1 MKTLHE
7 LIENLHGARIMKLTQ
22 INIYPVKSL
31 AGITLQSSPL
41 DAMGLRYDRRWMLVT
56 PAGKFITQRT
66 HPQMVL
72 IQPQLADG
80 VLTLTRQGMQDHA
93 VPDSAD
99 SIATMQVQVWSDR
112 VNALHVSE
120 ETDAWLTQAIDAP
133 CRLVYIADDEIRQCD
148 AEYADAGDRTGFA
161 DGFPLLLISQASLDD
176 LNGRLQQTLPM
187 KRFRPNLVVSGC
199 APYAEDE
206 WRQLRIGDITLRVV
220 KPCSRCVITTV
231 DPETGLKGPG
241 EPLRTL
247 ATYRM
252 RDNQVYFGQNLIHQQ
267 QGVLAVG
274 QDVIAK

>member
-1 MKTLHE
+1 
-7 LIENLHGARIMKLTQ
+7 MKLTE

-80 VLTLTRQGMQDHA
+80 VLTLTRQGMQDHHVVA
-93 VPDSAD
+93 VSTDSA
-99 SIATMQVQVWSDR
+99 SIQVEIWNDR

-133 CRLVYIADDEIRQCD
+133 CRLVYIADNEIRQCD
-148 AEYADAGDRTGFA
+148 AEYADAGDHTGFA

-176 LNGRLQQTLPM
+176 LNGRLQQPLPM

-199 APYAEDE
+199 GPYAEDG

-231 DPETGLKGPG
+231 DPETGIKGPG

-267 QGVLAVG
+267 QGVLSLN
-274 QDVIAK
+274 QRVIAQ

>member
-1 MKTLHE
+1 MQLAE
-7 LIENLHGARIMKLTQ
+7 

-31 AGITLQSSPL
+31 AGIALQSSPL

-80 VLTLTRQGMQDHA
+80 VLTLTRRGMQDHHVAA
-93 VPDSAD
+93 VSTDSE
-99 SIATMQVQVWSDR
+99 SMQVEIWNDR

-133 CRLVYIADDEIRQCD
+133 CRLVYIADDEMRQCD
-148 AEYADAGDRTGFA
+148 PKYADEGDHTGFA

-176 LNGRLQQTLPM
+176 LNTRLQQQLPM
-187 KRFRPNLVVSGC
+187 RRFRPNLVVSGC

-206 WRQLRIGDITLRVV
+206 WRQLRIGEISLRVV

-231 DPETGLKGPG
+231 DPETGIKGPG

-267 QGVLAVG
+267 QGVLSLN
-274 QDVIAK
+274 QRVIAE

>member
-1 MKTLHE
+1 
-7 LIENLHGARIMKLTQ
+7 MKLTE

-31 AGITLQSSPL
+31 AGIALQSSPL

-80 VLTLTRQGMQDHA
+80 VLTLTRQEMPDHHVAA
-93 VPDSAD
+93 VSTDSA
-99 SIATMQVQVWSDR
+99 SIQVEIWNDT
-112 VNALHVSE
+112 VNALHISE

-148 AEYADAGDRTGFA
+148 LLYADAGDRTGFA

-176 LNGRLQQTLPM
+176 LNARLQQPLPM
-187 KRFRPNLVVSGC
+187 KRFRPNLVVSAC
-199 APYAEDE
+199 APYAEDG
-206 WRQLRIGDITLRVV
+206 WRKIRIGNITLRVV

-231 DPETGLKGPG
+231 DPETGVKGPG

-247 ATYRM
+247 AGYRM
-252 RDNQVYFGQNLIHQQ
+252 RDKQVYFGQNLIHQQ
-267 QGVLAVG
+267 QGVLSVN
-274 QDVIAK
+274 QEVVTQ

>member
-1 MKTLHE
+1 M
-7 LIENLHGARIMKLTQ
+7 ILTQ

-31 AGITLQSSPL
+31 AGIALQSSSL

-72 IQPQLADG
+72 IQPQLSNG
-80 VLTLTRQGMQDHA
+80 VLTLTRQGMQDHHVA
-93 VPDSAD
+93 AASTDNAS
-99 SIATMQVQVWSDR
+99 MQVEIWNDR
-112 VNALHVSE
+112 VNALHISA

-148 AEYADAGDRTGFA
+148 LLYADAGDRTGFA

-176 LNGRLQQTLPM
+176 LNGRLQQALPM

-199 APYAEDE
+199 DSYAEDE
-206 WRQLRIGDITLRVV
+206 WQRIQIGDVTLRVV

-231 DPETGLKGPG
+231 DPETGIKGPG

-247 ATYRM
+247 ASYRM
-252 RDNQVYFGQNLIHQQ
+252 RDKQVYFGQNLIHLQP
-267 QGVLAVG
+267 GVLSVNQEVVA
-274 QDVIAK
+274 Q

>member
-1 MKTLHE
+1 
-7 LIENLHGARIMKLTQ
+7 MKLTE

-31 AGITLQSSPL
+31 AGISLQSSPL

-72 IQPQLADG
+72 IQPQLKNG
-80 VLTLTRQGMQDHA
+80 ILTLTRQEMQDHH
-93 VPDSAD
+93 VPAASTDSA
-99 SIATMQVQVWSDR
+99 SMQVEIWNDT
-112 VNALHVSE
+112 VNALHISE

-148 AEYADAGDRTGFA
+148 PEYADTGDHTGFA
-161 DGFPLLLISQASLDD
+161 DGFPLLLISRASLDD
-176 LNGRLQQTLPM
+176 LNARLTQQLPM
-187 KRFRPNLVVSGC
+187 ERFRPNLVVSGC

-206 WRQLRIGDITLRVV
+206 WRQLCIGDITLRVV

-231 DPETGLKGPG
+231 DPETGIKGPG

-252 RDNQVYFGQNLIHQQ
+252 RDKQVYFGQNLIHQL
-267 QGVLAVG
+267 QGVLSLKQTVVA
-274 QDVIAK
+274 Q

>member
-1 MKTLHE
+1 
-7 LIENLHGARIMKLTQ
+7 MKLTE

-31 AGITLQSSPL
+31 AGISLQSSPL
-41 DAMGLRYDRRWMLVT
+41 DVMGLRYDRRWMLVT

-80 VLTLTRQGMQDHA
+80 VLTLTRLGMQDHH
-93 VPDSAD
+93 VPAASTDSA
-99 SIATMQVQVWSDR
+99 SMQVEIWNDT
-112 VNALHVSE
+112 VNALHISE
-120 ETDAWLTQAIDAP
+120 QTDAWLTQAIGAP

-148 AEYADAGDRTGFA
+148 PEYADEGDHTGFA

-176 LNGRLQQTLPM
+176 LNGRLQQQLPM

-199 APYAEDE
+199 SPYVEDV
-206 WRQLRIGDITLRVV
+206 WRQIRIGNITLRVV

-231 DPETGLKGPG
+231 DPETGIKGPG

-247 ATYRM
+247 AGYRM
-252 RDNQVYFGQNLIHQQ
+252 RDNKIYFGQNLIHEQ
-267 QGVLAVG
+267 QGVLSVN
-274 QDVIAK
+274 QRVIAE

>member
-1 MKTLHE
+1 
-7 LIENLHGARIMKLTQ
+7 MKLTE

-66 HPQMVL
+66 HPQMIL
-72 IQPQLADG
+72 IQPQLTDG
-80 VLTLTRQGMQDHA
+80 GLTLTRQGMQDHA
-93 VPDSAD
+93 VPDPAD
-99 SIATMQVQVWSDR
+99 SIAAMQVEVWSDR
-112 VNALHVSE
+112 VNALHISE
-120 ETDAWLTQAIDAP
+120 QTDAWLTQAIDAP

-148 AEYADAGDRTGFA
+148 LLYADAGDHTGFA

-176 LNGRLQQTLPM
+176 LNGRLQQPLPM

-199 APYAEDE
+199 VPYAEDE

-231 DPETGLKGPG
+231 DPETGVKGPG

-252 RDNQVYFGQNLIHQQ
+252 RDKQVYFGQNLIHQQ
-267 QGVLAVG
+267 QGMLSVN
-274 QDVIAK
+274 QTVITE

>member
-1 MKTLHE
+1 MTM
-7 LIENLHGARIMKLTQ
+7 IMKLTE

-31 AGITLQSSPL
+31 AGITLQSSSL

-56 PAGKFITQRT
+56 PVGKFITQRT

-72 IQPQLADG
+72 IQPQLDDG
-80 VLTLTRQGMQDHA
+80 VLTLTRQGMQDHQVA
-93 VPDSAD
+93 AASTGSA
-99 SIATMQVQVWSDR
+99 SIQVQIWNER
-112 VNALHVSE
+112 VNTLHISE

-133 CRLVYIADDEIRQCD
+133 CRLVYIADDEVRQCD
-148 AEYADAGDRTGFA
+148 LLYADTGDRTGFA

-176 LNGRLQQTLPM
+176 LNGRLQQQLPM

-199 APYAEDE
+199 DPYAEDD
-206 WRQLRIGDITLRVV
+206 WRWIRIGDVELRVV

-231 DPETGLKGPG
+231 DPETGIKEPG

-252 RDNQVYFGQNLIHQQ
+252 HDGQVYFGQNLIHQK
-267 QGVLAVG
+267 QGVLSIN
-274 QDVIAK
+274 QDVIAE

>member
-1 MKTLHE
+1 
-7 LIENLHGARIMKLTQ
+7 
-22 INIYPVKSL
+22 
-31 AGITLQSSPL
+31 
-41 DAMGLRYDRRWMLVT
+41 MGLRYDRRWMLVA

-66 HPQMVL
+66 HPQMIL

-80 VLTLTRQGMQDHA
+80 VLTLTRQGMPDHQVAA
-93 VPDSAD
+93 VSTDSAPL
-99 SIATMQVQVWSDR
+99 QVEIWNDR
-112 VNALHVSE
+112 VNALPVSE

-148 AEYADAGDRTGFA
+148 PEYADERDHTGFA

-176 LNGRLQQTLPM
+176 LNGRLQQPLPM

-199 APYAEDE
+199 DPYAEDG
-206 WRQLRIGDITLRVV
+206 WRKICIGDVTLRVV

-231 DPETGLKGPG
+231 DPETGIKGPG

-252 RDNQVYFGQNLIHQQ
+252 RDKQVYFGQNLIHQQ
-267 QGVLAVG
+267 QGTLAVG
-274 QDVIAK
+274 QDIFAE

>member
-1 MKTLHE
+1 
-7 LIENLHGARIMKLTQ
+7 MKLTE

-31 AGITLQSSPL
+31 AGISLQSSSL

-80 VLTLTRQGMQDHA
+80 VLTLTRQGMPDHHVA
-93 VPDSAD
+93 AISTDST
-99 SIATMQVQVWSDR
+99 SIQVEIWNER
-112 VNALHVSE
+112 VNARCISE
-120 ETDAWLTQAIDAP
+120 ETNAWLTQAIDAP
-133 CRLVYIADDEIRQCD
+133 CRLVYIAEDEIRQCD
-148 AEYADAGDRTGFA
+148 LLYADAGDRTGFA

-176 LNGRLQQTLPM
+176 LNGRLQQPLPM

-199 APYAEDE
+199 DPYAEDG
-206 WRQLRIGDITLRVV
+206 WRQICIGDITLRVV

-231 DPETGLKGPG
+231 DPETGIKGSG

-247 ATYRM
+247 AGYRM
-252 RDNQVYFGQNLIHQQ
+252 RDKQVYFGQNLIHQQ
-267 QGVLAVG
+267 QGVLSLNQKVVA
-274 QDVIAK
+274 Q

>member
-1 MKTLHE
+1 
-7 LIENLHGARIMKLTQ
+7 MKLTE

-31 AGITLQSSPL
+31 AGIALQSSPM

-80 VLTLTRQGMQDHA
+80 VLTLARQGMQDHHVAA
-93 VPDSAD
+93 VSAD
-99 SIATMQVQVWSDR
+99 SASMQVEIWNDR
-112 VNALHVSE
+112 VNALHISE
-120 ETDAWLTQAIDAP
+120 QTDAWLTQAIHDP
-133 CRLVYIADDEIRQCD
+133 CRLVYIANDEIRQCD
-148 AEYADAGDRTGFA
+148 LLYADAGDHTGFA

-176 LNGRLQQTLPM
+176 LNGRLQQPLSM

-199 APYAEDE
+199 APYAEDG
-206 WRQLRIGDITLRVV
+206 WRQIRIGDVTLRVV

-231 DPETGLKGPG
+231 DPETGVKGPG

-247 ATYRM
+247 ARYRM
-252 RDNQVYFGQNLIHQQ
+252 RDNQVYFGQNLIHRQ
-267 QGVLAVG
+267 QGVLSVN
-274 QDVIAK
+274 QEVIAQ